1 MNRSE
6 HERIVITD
14 AGLVSPL
21 GCGVEAVWQQ
31 LIQGKSGIGSV
42 EFSDQ
47 EEGRIR
53 YLAGLV
59 PDTTQSPLNGFD
71 ASQYFSARELART
84 NRFVQ
89 LAVGAAEQALSQAEW
104 RNSSEH
110 QKMRTAVIIG
120 TGLGGVASLF
130 DAHQALAQRGRKGVS
145 PFSMPLALANSA
157 AGAVSIRFGFRGPL
171 HAPSSACAA
180 GLQAIGEAMKV
191 LRHGEA
197 EMVLA
202 GGSEAP
208 INPVV
213 LAGFTAAGAL
223 STQYMATPGEASRPF
238 DSTRDGFVLSE
249 GAAMFALETLAHA
262 RARGVQPLAEL
273 CGFGTSGDAYHI
285 TSGARDGEGVAR
297 AMQATLDMAGVPVS
311 EVGYLSAHATSTP
324 VGDER
329 EYLGIE
335 TVYGPFVSSVA
346 VSSERR
352 TGSHTGRCR
361 SRGTFTAADGAEN
374 PDHSAD
380 AQYRYVELCH
390 VDA

>member
-1 MNRSE
+1 M
-6 HERIVITD
+6 
-14 AGLVSPL
+14 
-21 GCGVEAVWQQ
+21 
-31 LIQGKSGIGSV
+31 
-42 EFSDQ
+42 
-47 EEGRIR
+47 
-53 YLAGLV
+53 
-59 PDTTQSPLNGFD
+59 
-71 ASQYFSARELART
+71 
-84 NRFVQ
+84 Q
-89 LAVGAAEQALSQAEW
+89 LAVGATEQALSQAEW
-104 RNSSEH
+104 CNPSEH

-145 PFSMPLALANSA
+145 AFSMPLALANSA

-297 AMQATLDMAGVPVS
+297 AMQATLDMAGVPAS

-335 TVYGPFVSSVA
+335 TVYGPSSAVSLSAVKGALGHTQGAAGAVALSQLLMALKTQTIPQTLNTGTLSSVMSTLDIVTKEPRQKVFEYAQINAFGFGGVNCSA
-346 VSSERR
+346 VLRK
-352 TGSHTGRCR
+352 
-361 SRGTFTAADGAEN
+361 
-374 PDHSAD
+374 
-380 AQYRYVELCH
+380 L
-390 VDA
+390 